1 MKILLLGKNGQLGWE
16 LQRSLQPLGQVLALD
31 RQGVEASQVPW
42 SCDIGNSRVCGD
54 LAQLEQLS
62 ASIERVRPDVVVN
75 AAAYTAVDRA
85 ESDSDLAHL
94 INARA
99 PAAMARSCN
108 KINALLVHYSSDYV
122 FDGKS
127 SLAYQE
133 DDRTHPKSVY
143 GLTKLSGERAI
154 IALCNRHLILRTGW
168 VFGAHGNNF
177 LKTVLKLA
185 QEKQALQVVC
195 DEYGTPT
202 SASFLAEAT
211 AKMAGQVY
219 HAMEAAKTGASSVKQ
234 PKFGTYHLACA
245 GKTSWHAYAC
255 CLLKT
260 SRSLG
265 MPGVLD
271 VENVERTTSERYKA
285 SAPRPAF
292 SVLSTQKARHEFQI
306 EPPMWEIEVAKVL
319 LQLKA
324 NANK

>member
-1 MKILLLGKNGQLGWE
+1 M
-16 LQRSLQPLGQVLALD
+16 
-31 RQGVEASQVPW
+31 
-42 SCDIGNSRVCGD
+42 
-54 LAQLEQLS
+54 
-62 ASIERVRPDVVVN
+62 
-75 AAAYTAVDRA
+75 
-85 ESDSDLAHL
+85 
-94 INARA
+94 
-99 PAAMARSCN
+99 
-108 KINALLVHYSSDYV
+108 
-122 FDGKS
+122 
-127 SLAYQE
+127 
-133 DDRTHPKSVY
+133 
-143 GLTKLSGERAI
+143 
-154 IALCNRHLILRTGW
+154 
-168 VFGAHGNNF
+168 
-177 LKTVLKLA
+177 
-185 QEKQALQVVC
+185 VC

-219 HAMEAAKTGASSVKQ
+219 RAMEAAKTGASSVKQ
-234 PKFGTYHLACA
+234 PPFGTYHLACA

-306 EPPMWEIEVAKVL
+306 EPPLWEIEVAKVL
-319 LQLKA
+319 SQLKA

>member
-1 MKILLLGKNGQLGWE
+1 
-16 LQRSLQPLGQVLALD
+16 
-31 RQGVEASQVPW
+31 
-42 SCDIGNSRVCGD
+42 
-54 LAQLEQLS
+54 LEQLS
-62 ASIERVRPDVVVN
+62 ESIERVRPDVVVN

-99 PAAMARSCN
+99 PAAIARSCN

-127 SLAYQE
+127 SLAYRE
-133 DDRTHPKSVY
+133 EDRTDPQSVY
-143 GLTKLSGERAI
+143 GVTKLAGESAI
-154 IALCNRHLILRTGW
+154 QALCNRHLILGTSW

-177 LKTVLKLA
+177 LKTIFKLA

-211 AKMAGQVY
+211 AKMAGHVLR
-219 HAMEAAKTGASSVKQ
+219 AMETAKTGISSATQ
-234 PKFGTYHLACA
+234 PAFGTYHLACS

-255 CLLKT
+255 YLLKT
-260 SRSLG
+260 SRLLG
-265 MPGVLD
+265 MPSVLD
-271 VENVERTTSERYKA
+271 VENVESIPSKRYKA

-292 SVLSTQKARHEFQI
+292 SVLSTQKVRHEFQI

-324 NANK
+324 NSNNET